1 MPINFIPNDPLAGPK
16 APPLRRKTP
25 LANRPASRAGFTFH
39 DPEPEKAY
47 ATGTPGFLYWQ
58 CREAALLAVNTWE
71 GHAGSLTRWWQG
83 RRLNLYQNAVKQLGA
98 EEDLNAFYDRDG
110 FQFFEFTAG
119 TKTTLSG
126 ASTDVVAHEVG
137 HGLLDAMRTDL
148 WDTPFLEVNA
158 FHEAF
163 ADCLALL
170 TALGDS
176 ATRTALL
183 GIGLGARNFV
193 EAMAEDLSEAVRRIA
208 PDHNAAAPRHALNT
222 LRWQLPSSLPDDGGP
237 GELINESHSFAQVFT
252 GCVWDLVRNLLGSGQ
267 TSTALRSAVGTA
279 AHLLIAAAREAPE
292 GARFFQAVGRAMV
305 LADGEESDGAHHV
318 AIRDAFEAHG
328 IALGTNA
335 MLAPVA
341 GLAGPAPSAAKSAI
355 PLSSA
360 TRRDL
365 NERLEVPPGA
375 HMRIRRR
382 KVAGTPVVE
391 AVYRREVPL
400 GTLSPRLK
408 GVVVRAPE
416 TVLVGGSGGR
426 AAVLGAA
433 PGASATTDE
442 VMTYV
447 ESLLEHDRIEFGG
460 KREAKQ
466 KVPAWWSHAI
476 RTVQGTRVLVRER
489 FACFGRGRGSGA

>member
-1 MPINFIPNDPLAGPK
+1 MPINFIPNDPLAGSK

-47 ATGTPGFLYWQ
+47 ATGTSGFLYWQ
-58 CREAALLAVNTWE
+58 CREAALLSVRAWE
-71 GHAGSLTRWWQG
+71 GHAGSLTQWWQG
-83 RRLNLYQNAVKQLGA
+83 RRLHLYQNAVKQLGA

-110 FQFFEFTAG
+110 FQFFEFDDG
-119 TKTTLSG
+119 TKTTFSG
-126 ASTDVVAHEVG
+126 ASTDVVAHEIG
-137 HGLLDAMRTDL
+137 HGLLDALRTDL

-163 ADCLALL
+163 GDCMALL

-176 ATRTALL
+176 ASRLALL
-183 GIGLGARNFV
+183 GVGLGARNFV
-193 EAMAEDLSEAVRRIA
+193 ETTAEDLSEAVRRLA
-208 PDHNAAAPRHALNT
+208 PDHNAAAPRRALNT
-222 LRWQLPSSLPDDGGP
+222 LRWQLPSSLPSDGGP

-252 GCVWDLVRNLLGSGQ
+252 GCFWDLVRNLLGGAQ
-267 TSTALRSAVGTA
+267 TTTALRNAVSTA
-279 AHLLIAAAREAPE
+279 AALLVAGAKDAPE

-305 LADGEESDGAHHV
+305 LADGEENDGAHHV
-318 AIRDAFEAHG
+318 AIRDAFTAHG

-341 GLAGPAPSAAKSAI
+341 ALAGPAPSAAKGAMS
-355 PLSSA
+355 LSSA

-365 NERLEVPPGA
+365 KERLEVPSKA

-391 AVYRREVPL
+391 AVHEREVSL
-400 GTLSPRLK
+400 GSLSPRLK

-416 TVLVGGSGGR
+416 TILVGGSGGR
-426 AAVLGAA
+426 AALLGAA
-433 PGASATTDE
+433 PETSATTDE

-447 ESLLEHDRIEFGG
+447 ESLLKHDRIEFGG
-460 KREAKQ
+460 KGERKQ
-466 KVPAWWSHAI
+466 KAPAWWSHAI
-476 RTVQGTRVLVRER
+476 HTVQGAKVLVRER
-489 FACFGRGRGSGA
+489 FACFGRPRGYGA